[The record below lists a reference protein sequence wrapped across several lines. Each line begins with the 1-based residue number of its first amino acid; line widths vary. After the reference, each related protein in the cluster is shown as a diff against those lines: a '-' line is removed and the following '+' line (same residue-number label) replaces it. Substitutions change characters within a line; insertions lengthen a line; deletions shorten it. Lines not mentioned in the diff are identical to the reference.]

1 MPTQL
6 QPLIMSNDNQPAL
19 LGELLLAQNS
29 ISQRDLDKA
38 LVAQQQMGG
47 RLGGLLIRSGAL
59 SETHLLQALQ
69 KQLQLPVLETDIAVP
84 SVAQVQAALVL
95 TQADVSWLLQIEAVI
110 WLAED
115 TFYCVAEDIFAP
127 LLNEWLM
134 QTVQLPVHFVLARR
148 HILETALLT
157 LRDVWQAQQSDQP
170 IEQDVRQ
177 LRELAEEAPVV
188 ELVNNLLSMAL
199 EERASDIH
207 IEPEEETFDIR
218 YRIDGV
224 LYTRRTLPKQ
234 RYYAVASRLKLVSG
248 VDIAER
254 RLPQDGRIGMRINGK
269 DLDVRVSALPGVHGE
284 SIVMRLLPK
293 ERADLR
299 LERLGLL
306 PDHLELMRSWAKR
319 PHGIVLVT
327 GPTGSGKSTTLYGVL
342 DESNTGQRKI
352 ITVEDP
358 VEVQLPHL
366 TQVQV
371 HSDIGLNFARALRS
385 ILRQDPDVI
394 MIGEIR
400 DLETAEIA
408 VQSALTGHLVLSTLH
423 TNDALSA
430 FTRLVDM
437 GIDPFL
443 AATPVIAVQ
452 AQRLVRRLCEH
463 CSTPIS
469 PPATYAADAEYWV
482 KHAQVSD
489 NCAHWKQAQ
498 GCPQCQGT
506 GYRGRVGIYELVE
519 VSEQLRELVL
529 RRASLSEMREQA
541 RQEGFRDLFL
551 DGLIKARQGIT
562 TVEEVLRVTSL
573 AT

>member
-1 MPTQL
+1 MT
-6 QPLIMSNDNQPAL
+6 DTHTAAL
-19 LGELLLAQNS
+19 LGELLIAQNA

-84 SVAQVQAALVL
+84 SVAQVQAALLL

-269 DLDVRVSALPGVHGE
+269 DLDVRVSTLPGVHGE

-342 DESNTGQRKI
+342 DE
-352 ITVEDP
+352 
-358 VEVQLPHL
+358 
-366 TQVQV
+366 
-371 HSDIGLNFARALRS
+371 
-385 ILRQDPDVI
+385 
-394 MIGEIR
+394 
-400 DLETAEIA
+400 IA
-408 VQSALTGHLVLSTLH
+408 
-423 TNDALSA
+423 
-430 FTRLVDM
+430 F
-437 GIDPFL
+437 
-443 AATPVIAVQ
+443 
-452 AQRLVRRLCEH
+452 
-463 CSTPIS
+463 
-469 PPATYAADAEYWV
+469 
-482 KHAQVSD
+482 
-489 NCAHWKQAQ
+489 
-498 GCPQCQGT
+498 
-506 GYRGRVGIYELVE
+506 
-519 VSEQLRELVL
+519 
-529 RRASLSEMREQA
+529 
-541 RQEGFRDLFL
+541 
-551 DGLIKARQGIT
+551 
-562 TVEEVLRVTSL
+562 
-573 AT
+573 

>member
-1 MPTQL
+1 MAQAAT
-6 QPLIMSNDNQPAL
+6 L
-19 LGELLLAQNS
+19 LGQILLAQDAINS
-29 ISQRDLDKA
+29 RDLDKA

-47 RLGGLLIRSGAL
+47 RLGALLMRSGAL
-59 SETHLLQALQ
+59 SETQLLQALHT
-69 KQLQLPVLETDIAVP
+69 QLQLPLLVEDVP
-84 SVAQVQAALVL
+84 VPEGAQLQAGLAA
-95 TQADVSWLLQIEAVI
+95 TGADLGWLLQNECAL
-110 WLAED
+110 WLADDQLYCLAED
-115 TFYCVAEDIFAP
+115 LFAP
-127 LLNEWLM
+127 LLNEWLLRN
-134 QTVQLPVHFVLARR
+134 VQQPVQFVLARR
-148 HILETALLT
+148 HQLEAVLLT
-157 LRDVWQAQQSDQP
+157 LKGLWQEQQDDMP
-170 IEQDVRQ
+170 DATDVRQ

-188 ELVNNLLSMAL
+188 ELVNNIMSMAL

-207 IEPEEETFDIR
+207 IEPEPETFDIR

-224 LYTRRTLPKQ
+224 LHTRRTLPKQ

-248 VDIAER
+248 IDIAER
-254 RLPQDGRIGMRINGK
+254 RLPQDGRIGMRINGQ
-269 DLDVRVSALPGVHGE
+269 DLDVRVSSLPGVHGE

-293 ERADLR
+293 EREDLQ

-306 PDHLELMRSWAKR
+306 PDHLQQMRALARR

-327 GPTGSGKSTTLYGVL
+327 GPTGSGKSTTLYATL
-342 DESNTGQRKI
+342 DQSNDGQRKI

-358 VEVQLPHL
+358 VEVQMPHL

-371 HSDIGLNFARALRS
+371 HSDIGLSFARALRS

-437 GIDPFL
+437 GIEPFL

-452 AQRLVRRLCEH
+452 AQRLVRRLCPH
-463 CSTPIS
+463 CREPSAEPQQ
-469 PPATYAADAEYWV
+469 YAEQA
-482 KHAQVSD
+482 
-489 NCAHWKQAQ
+489 AHWSRLALDKEQAASWYQ
-498 GCPQCQGT
+498 AKGCQQCGGT
-506 GYRGRVGIYELVE
+506 GYRGRLGIYELVE
-519 VSEQLRELVL
+519 VSEAMRELVL
-529 RRASLSEMREQA
+529 HSASLPQLREQA
-541 RQEGFRDLFL
+541 RSEGYRDMFL
-551 DGLIKARQGIT
+551 DGLIKARSGLT
-562 TVEEVLRVTSL
+562 TVEEVLRVTSM

>member
-1 MPTQL
+1 MTQAA
-6 QPLIMSNDNQPAL
+6 AL
-19 LGELLLAQNS
+19 LGQILLAQGAINA
-29 ISQRDLDKA
+29 RDLDKA

-47 RLGGLLIRSGAL
+47 RLGALLMRAGAL
-59 SETHLLQALQ
+59 SETQLLQALHQ
-69 KQLQLPVLETDIAVP
+69 QLKLPLLVDHLPAPE
-84 SVAQVQAALVL
+84 SEHLRAATEQTGV
-95 TQADVSWLLQIEAVI
+95 DVGWLLQSEAVL
-110 WLAED
+110 WLREDQLYCLAED
-115 TFYCVAEDIFAP
+115 PFAP

-134 QTVQLPVHFVLARR
+134 RQVPQPVQFVLARR
-148 HILETALLT
+148 HQLEAALMT
-157 LRDVWQAQQSDQP
+157 LKGQWQEQQDDIP
-170 IEQDVRQ
+170 DAHDVRQ

-188 ELVNNLLSMAL
+188 ELVNNILSMAL

-207 IEPEEETFDIR
+207 IEPEPETFEIR

-224 LYTRRTLPKQ
+224 LHSRRTLPKQ

-248 VDIAER
+248 IDIAER
-254 RLPQDGRIGMRINGK
+254 RLPQDGRIGLRINGQ
-269 DLDVRVSALPGVHGE
+269 DLDVRVSSLPGVHGE

-293 ERADLR
+293 EREELR
-299 LERLGLL
+299 LERLGFLN
-306 PDHLELMRSWAKR
+306 DHLQQMRALARR
-319 PHGIVLVT
+319 PHGIILVT
-327 GPTGSGKSTTLYGVL
+327 GPTGSGKSTTLYATL
-342 DESNTGQRKI
+342 DESNDGQRKI

-358 VEVQLPHL
+358 VEVQMPHL

-437 GIDPFL
+437 GIEPFL

-452 AQRLVRRLCEH
+452 AQRLVRRLCSH
-463 CSTPIS
+463 CRE
-469 PPATYAADAEYWV
+469 PAIAPARYASQA
-482 KHAQVSD
+482 AQWSRK
-489 NCAHWKQAQ
+489 ALGKEEPEQWHQAK
-498 GCPQCQGT
+498 GCPHCQHT
-506 GYRGRVGIYELVE
+506 GYRGRLGVYELVE
-519 VSEQLRELVL
+519 VSDAMRDLVL
-529 RRASLSEMREQA
+529 RNASLPEMREQS
-541 RQEGFRDLFL
+541 RQEGYRDMFL
-551 DGLIKARQGIT
+551 DGLIKARAGLT

-573 AT
+573 MS